1 MTFMMVSLLN
11 SLTDFSQLSPE
22 FKGSL
27 LAIISAFCWAASA
40 SVYKKGL
47 ESTDAWSGNLMRT
60 GFATVGFF
68 LVMVV
73 KGTLSSALTSLT
85 VSLFF
90 WVIFSAFFAFFLG
103 DLLFLIS
110 IKRVGVS
117 RTVPVSSTYPLFV
130 TVWAFIVYGKSVSI
144 FVVLGTLL
152 IVVAIKLIS
161 EEGEKKGKGEREPNA
176 PSRGVFLAIS
186 AAVCWSISV
195 VVLDYLVLV
204 LPTEAVAGFRF
215 FITFLLTAAVVSTR
229 TFTYDN
235 HSLFWIGVGGFGI
248 LVFSNYIFLE
258 AIRMVGSTKAAP
270 ISAVYPV
277 ISIVLAALFLK
288 EKITVKIVG
297 GTVLSFLGVLLVM
310 VG

>member
-1 MTFMMVSLLN
+1 MIVTFHSLIH
-11 SLTDFSQLSPE
+11 FSQLSPE

-27 LAIISAFCWAASA
+27 LAVISAFCWAAGA
-40 SVYKKGL
+40 SVYKKAL
-47 ESTDAWSGNLMRT
+47 ESTDPWSGNLMRT
-60 GFATVGFF
+60 GFAAIGFF
-68 LVMVV
+68 LIMVV
-73 KGTLSSALTSLT
+73 KGTFSHAVTSLT

-90 WVIFSAFFAFFLG
+90 WIIFSAFFAFFLG
-103 DLLFLIS
+103 DLLFLTA
-110 IKRVGVS
+110 IKKAGVS

-130 TVWAFIVYGKSVSI
+130 TVWAFIVYGRPVSV
-144 FVVLGTLL
+144 FVVLGTLF

-161 EEGEKKGKGEREPNA
+161 EEEKGEKSNTLSG
-176 PSRGVFLAIS
+176 GVLLAIS

-195 VVLDYLVLV
+195 VVLDYLVVV

-229 TFTYDN
+229 QFNYDKN
-235 HSLFWIGVGGFGI
+235 VLFWIGIGGFGI

-258 AIRMVGSTKAAP
+258 AIRMAGSTKAAP

-277 ISIVLAALFLK
+277 ISVVLAALFLK

-297 GTVLSFLGVLLVM
+297 GTVLSFLGILLVIL
-310 VG
+310 G

>member
-1 MTFMMVSLLN
+1 MIMVVTLN
-11 SLTDFSQLSPE
+11 SLINFSQLSPE

-27 LAIISAFCWAASA
+27 LALISAFCWAAGA
-40 SVYKKGL
+40 SVYKKAL
-47 ESTDAWSGNLMRT
+47 ESTDPWSGNLMRT
-60 GFATVGFF
+60 GFATIGFF

-73 KGTLSSALTSLT
+73 KGTLSHALTSLT

-90 WVIFSAFFAFFLG
+90 WIIFSSFFAFFLG
-103 DLLFLIS
+103 DLLFLTA

-130 TVWAFIVYGKSVSI
+130 TVWAFIVYGRSVSI

-152 IVVAIKLIS
+152 IVVAIKFIS
-161 EEGEKKGKGEREPNA
+161 EEKGEREKNSNTL
-176 PSRGVFLAIS
+176 SRGVLLAIS

-215 FITFLLTAAVVSTR
+215 FITFLLTAAVVSTKQ
-229 TFTYDN
+229 FNYDN
-235 HSLFWIGVGGFGI
+235 NSLFWIGIGGLGI

-258 AIRMVGSTKAAP
+258 AIRMAGSIKAAP

-277 ISIVLAALFLK
+277 ISVVLAALFLK